1 MSLSTPGL
9 KAEGVEVHPKPRIR
23 SAERAKVMQGLSE
36 LTTAILAGGLG
47 TRPRS
52 VIADR
57 PRVLAEVQRR
67 PFLEYL
73 LDQLSAAKLRDV
85 VLCTG
90 HMGEQVR
97 TKLGNAYGPLRLFYS
112 QEPFPLGTGGA
123 LRFALPMLTSDPVLV
138 MNGDSFCS
146 ADLRSFWR
154 WHLAQRARASLLL
167 TYQPDTRRYGRVHLE
182 SDGRILRFSEKE
194 GQNGPGWMNGGIYL
208 IQRSLLQAI
217 PEGRAIS
224 LERDLFPS
232 WVDQDLYGYCNG
244 ERFLDIGIPEAY
256 AAADQFFAKGGPP

>member
-1 MSLSTPGL
+1 
-9 KAEGVEVHPKPRIR
+9 
-23 SAERAKVMQGLSE
+23 MQGLSE
-36 LTTAILAGGLG
+36 ITTAILAGGLG
-47 TRPRS
+47 TRLRS

-57 PRVLAEVQRR
+57 PKVLAEVQRR

-73 LDQLSAAKLRDV
+73 LDQLSATKLRDV

-90 HMGEQVR
+90 HMGEQIR
-97 TKLGNAYGPLRLFYS
+97 KKLGETYGPLRLFYS
-112 QEPFPLGTGGA
+112 QEPSPLGTGGA

-154 WHLAQRARASLLL
+154 WHGAQGAKVSLLL
-167 TYQPDTRRYGRVHLE
+167 TYQPDTQRYGRVHLQP
-182 SDGRILRFSEKE
+182 DGRILRFSEKDA
-194 GQNGPGWMNGGIYL
+194 QNGPGWMNGGIYL

-224 LERDLFPS
+224 LERNLFPS
-232 WVDQDLYGYCNG
+232 WVDRGLYGYCNG
-244 ERFLDIGIPEAY
+244 DRFLDIGIPEAY
-256 AAADQFFAKGGPP
+256 DAADQFFTKGGLP